1 MNRTTTA
8 RPDTITR
15 VWHLVD
21 ATNVPIGRLAAQV
34 AQVLR
39 GKHKPTFTPH
49 MDCGDFVV
57 IVNAGKAVWTGTKG
71 KELMHHHTGYP
82 GGLKSV
88 SRADFL
94 EDDPVGLVERVVWG
108 MLPKGALGKDTIKK
122 LKVYAG
128 SEHPHSAQSPKPLAI
143 GKK

>member
-8 RPDTITR
+8 KPDTIVR
-15 VWHLVD
+15 AWHLVD

-57 IVNAGKAVWTGTKG
+57 IVNAEKAVWTGTKG
-71 KELMHHHTGYP
+71 KELMHHHTGFP
-82 GGLKSV
+82 GGIKSV

-94 EDDPVGLVERVVWG
+94 ADKPEELLKRVIWG
-108 MLPKGALGKDTIKK
+108 MLPKGALGQDTIKK
-122 LKVYAG
+122 LKIYAG
-128 SEHPHSAQSPKPLAI
+128 SEHPHAAQGPTPLAI